1 MAEKQFKLKISNRST
16 DTCLDFTVLY
26 ANEGSDTWI
35 VIASYPSRI
44 EAEAF
49 IDGYTKF

>member
-1 MAEKQFKLKISNRST
+1 MSEKQFKMKIVDRST
-16 DTCLDFTVLY
+16 DTCLELVVMY
-26 ANEGSDTWI
+26 ANEGSDTWM
-35 VIASYPSRI
+35 VLASYPSRI